1 MTFSFLGL
9 VMCNLLFTDA
19 VAVHFKR
26 RHRKPLVASK
36 RKGKVLRL
44 EPAGRGVR
52 RWNGEPERQAEAK
65 AVSL

>member
-1 MTFSFLGL
+1 MSF
-9 VMCNLLFTDA
+9 DA

-52 RWNGEPERQAEAK
+52 LCPGEPERLAEVK
-65 AVSL
+65 AASL